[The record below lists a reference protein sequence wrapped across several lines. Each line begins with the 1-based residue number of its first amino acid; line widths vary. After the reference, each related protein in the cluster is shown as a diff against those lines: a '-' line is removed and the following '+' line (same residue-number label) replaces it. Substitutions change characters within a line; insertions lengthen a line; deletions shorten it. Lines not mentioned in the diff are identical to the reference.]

1 MSLRV
6 RLTLFYT
13 SVLGGVLILFGVAV
27 YALVSVVFIRQVD
40 ETLDRTVVDILSLAR
55 VDDEGRFGLINRLS
69 YNPSVVIQ
77 IWTTEGEMA
86 DGTMLEM
93 ELPLDPDNV
102 YTDERISSDV
112 QEESTRMRVLSLP
125 LELQG
130 GERFGTIQAG
140 IDLEVVDG
148 VRSDMLRSLAVM
160 SVGALSITALAGWL
174 TTKRALEPLTT
185 VTRTATRITRA
196 DDLSRRIP
204 METVAHDEVGQLI
217 TAFNE
222 TLSRLEELFHTQRRF
237 MTDVSHE
244 LRTPLTAIKGNI
256 DLIRRMDEID
266 DESISNIE
274 VEADRLTRLVG
285 DLLLLA
291 QAESGN
297 MPMHFRLTELDTV
310 FLETYQQARVLAKDR
325 MDVVIGEIDQVL
337 LCGDGDRL
345 KQVMINLVGN
355 AITYTPLGGEVVVS
369 LRKRKD
375 WANFIVSDT
384 GPGIADEDLPHIFER
399 FYRGE
404 KSRQRTKGSKG
415 YGLGLSIAYWIVKG
429 HGGRIEVDSRLGEGT
444 TFNVWLPLTDGDCTS
459 QNGSSET
466 EAQPEAVQA

>member
-1 MSLRV
+1 ML
-6 RLTLFYT
+6 LF
-13 SVLGGVLILFGVAV
+13 SVVLIR
-27 YALVSVVFIRQVD
+27 SVD
-40 ETLDRTVVDILSLAR
+40 DTLDRTVVDILSLAR

-77 IWTTEGEMA
+77 IWTIDGVMV

-93 ELPLDPDNV
+93 ELPLDPNNIE
-102 YTDERISSDV
+102 TGERISSEV
-112 QEESTRMRVLSLP
+112 QNTSTHMRVLSLP
-125 LELQG
+125 LELQNG
-130 GERFGTIQAG
+130 DRFGTIQAG

-148 VRSDMLRSLAVM
+148 VRADMLQSLAIL
-160 SVGALSITALAGWL
+160 SVVALTITALAGWF

-204 METVAHDEVGQLI
+204 TETVAHDEVGEMI
-217 TAFNE
+217 SAFNQ
-222 TLSRLEELFHTQRRF
+222 TMSRLEELFHSQRRF

-256 DLIRRMDEID
+256 DLMRRMDDID
-266 DESISNIE
+266 DESIGNIE

-291 QAESGN
+291 QAESGK
-297 MPMHFRLTELDTV
+297 MPMDLRMTELDTI
-310 FLETYQQARVLAKDR
+310 FLETYQQARVLAQDR
-325 MDVVIGEIDQVL
+325 LDVVIGEIDQVL
-337 LCGDGDRL
+337 VCGDGDRL

-355 AITYTPLGGEVVVS
+355 AITYTPEGGEIVVS
-369 LRKRKD
+369 LSKRKD
-375 WANFIVSDT
+375 WANFIVSDN
-384 GPGIADEDLPHIFER
+384 GPGIPDEDLPHIFER

-404 KSRQRTKGSKG
+404 KSRQRTKGSSKG

-429 HGGRIEVDSRLGEGT
+429 HGGRIEVASRLGEGT
-444 TFNVWLPLTDGDCTS
+444 TFNVWMPLADGDCAS
-459 QNGSSET
+459 QNGASET
-466 EAQPEAVQA
+466 EVPEAVEV

>member
-27 YALVSVVFIRQVD
+27 YALVSVVLIRSVD
-40 ETLDRTVVDILSLAR
+40 DTLDRTVVDILSLAR

-77 IWTTEGEMA
+77 IWTIDGVMV

-93 ELPLDPDNV
+93 ELPLDPNNIE
-102 YTDERISSDV
+102 TGERISSEV
-112 QEESTRMRVLSLP
+112 QNTSTHMRVLSLP
-125 LELQG
+125 LELQNG
-130 GERFGTIQAG
+130 DRFGTIQAG

-148 VRSDMLRSLAVM
+148 VRADMLQSLAIL
-160 SVGALSITALAGWL
+160 SVVALTITALAGWF

-204 METVAHDEVGQLI
+204 METVAHDEVGEMI
-217 TAFNE
+217 SAFNQ
-222 TLSRLEELFHTQRRF
+222 TMSRLEELFHSQRRF

-256 DLIRRMDEID
+256 DLMRRMDDID
-266 DESISNIE
+266 DESIGNIE

-291 QAESGN
+291 QAESGK
-297 MPMHFRLTELDTV
+297 MPMDLRMTELDTI
-310 FLETYQQARVLAKDR
+310 FLETYQQARVLAQDR
-325 MDVVIGEIDQVL
+325 LDVVIGEIDQVL
-337 LCGDGDRL
+337 VCGDGDRL

-355 AITYTPLGGEVVVS
+355 AITYTPEGGEIVVS

-375 WANFIVSDT
+375 WANFIVSDN
-384 GPGIADEDLPHIFER
+384 GPGIPDEDLPHIFER

-404 KSRQRTKGSKG
+404 KSRQRTKGSSKG
-415 YGLGLSIAYWIVKG
+415 YGLGLSIAYWIVRG

-444 TFNVWLPLTDGDCTS
+444 TFNVWMPLADGDCAS
-459 QNGSSET
+459 QNGASET
-466 EAQPEAVQA
+466 EVPEAVEV